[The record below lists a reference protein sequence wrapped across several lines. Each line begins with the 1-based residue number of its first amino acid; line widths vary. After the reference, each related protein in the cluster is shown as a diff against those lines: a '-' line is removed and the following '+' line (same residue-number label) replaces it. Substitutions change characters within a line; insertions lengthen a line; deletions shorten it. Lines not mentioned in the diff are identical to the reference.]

1 MPHAKVISFINMKGG
16 VGKTTLAVNCGYTLT
31 KEFGKKVLIIDV
43 DPQMNTSQY
52 TLKQIQVREILSH
65 PEKTIHGII
74 AQNSRLPEV
83 LSERAS
89 VQDEHFNGIFHIQ
102 NNFDVI
108 PSHLSIMD
116 LNLDVAPFNLNHFIE
131 THVQSNYDAIILD
144 LPPTISSYTRIGL
157 LASSH
162 YVVPMTTDYLSFFG
176 LPLLQNYIQRISR
189 NFGKEI
195 IFSGIIL
202 NKVHPNQIIYQDI
215 KSQLVRNL
223 EWASKLFARELKES
237 AVISRA
243 FSQNSIERNR
253 QFILELGDS
262 SLKAQIINITME
274 LMTKVRL

>member
-1 MPHAKVISFINMKGG
+1 MKGG

-52 TLKQIQVREILSH
+52 TLKQAQVREILSH
-65 PEKTIHGII
+65 PEKTIYGII
-74 AQNSRLPEV
+74 AQNSLPEV
-83 LSERAS
+83 LADE
-89 VQDEHFNGIFHIQ
+89 VPEQDEPFNGIFHIQ

-116 LNLDVAPFNLNHFIE
+116 LNLDVSPFDLNHFIE
-131 THVQSNYDAIILD
+131 NDLQSLYDTIILD

-195 IFSGIIL
+195 TFSGIIL
-202 NKVHPNQIIYQDI
+202 NKVHPNQIIYQDV
-215 KSQLVRNL
+215 KSQLMRNPD
-223 EWASKLFARELKES
+223 WSSKLFTKELRDTT
-237 AVISRA
+237 VISRA
-243 FSQNSIERNR
+243 FSQDNIERNR
-253 QFILELGDS
+253 QFILEFANS
-262 SLKAQIINITME
+262 NVKAQIIDITTE
-274 LMTKVRL
+274 LMTKVRI